1 MRILRATADT
11 VVVEMN
17 VHEVMNAEAALL
29 TFHRDQQNM
38 QTPFGIRIQD
48 EAREFRHAQ
57 DAMWAQDARARGL
70 IVEGDD
76 DPVEGGGF

>member
-1 MRILRATADT
+1 MRILRSTPKT

-17 VHEVMNAEAALL
+17 VQEVLNAEAALL
-29 TFHRDQQNM
+29 NYHRDQQNM

-48 EAREFRHAQ
+48 EARDFRHAQ

-70 IVEGDD
+70 QVEGDE
-76 DPVEGGGF
+76 PCVGGAF

>member
-1 MRILRATADT
+1 MKILRATPKT

-48 EAREFRHAQ
+48 EARDFRHAQ

-70 IVEGDD
+70 TVEGDD
-76 DPVEGGGF
+76 PIDQGAF